1 MDELDRQAMR
11 RGDEELI
18 PVNVSDV
25 DLQDEMNA
33 RSCKAGL
40 TNRQGESVRGTGKI
54 MSTPAN
60 RRYRENYDKIK
71 W

>member
-1 MDELDRQAMR
+1 MDEAMR
-11 RGDEELI
+11 TAVKRGDEELI
-18 PVNVSDV
+18 PADVSDS

-40 TNRQGESVRGTGKI
+40 TNKQGESVRGTGKI
-54 MSTPAN
+54 ISMPASK
-60 RRYRENYDKIK
+60 RYRENYDRIK

>member
-1 MDELDRQAMR
+1 MDEFDRQAMR

-18 PVNVSDV
+18 PANVSDA
-25 DLQDEMNA
+25 DLCDEMNA

-40 TNRQGESVRGTGKI
+40 TNRQGECVRGTGKI
-54 MSTPAN
+54 MSMPASK
-60 RRYRENYDKIK
+60 RYRANYDKIK